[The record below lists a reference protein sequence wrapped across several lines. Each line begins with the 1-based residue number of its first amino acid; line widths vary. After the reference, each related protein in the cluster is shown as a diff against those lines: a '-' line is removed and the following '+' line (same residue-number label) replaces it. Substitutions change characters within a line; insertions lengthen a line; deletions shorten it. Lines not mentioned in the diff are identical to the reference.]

1 MKKLA
6 LLGLLMIFAG
16 LVLMK
21 ENELETIFKTYF
33 SKSVKDVEL
42 GEKNEYYRDYNFLFV
57 QNTDNFKPSTKQD
70 IMNIYYTIINAGKT
84 SFSFY
89 CPKEYKECIDDIKE
103 IARDQTMLSD
113 INNYVHPFN
122 GFANIKTEYDSVGKI
137 TIYITKTY
145 TDTEIAE
152 INEKVDQIFPKIATS
167 TDVEKNIKSIHDY
180 IVKTTK
186 YDSDRSDSNIKNFK
200 SDTAYG
206 PLFEG
211 YAICGG
217 YTDLMELFLE
227 KLHVKSYKISS
238 KEHIW
243 NAIELYDKWYHL
255 DLTWDDPV
263 VSDGSDYL
271 EHTYFMV
278 DTDTL
283 LTNEITQH
291 DFDSTHY
298 LEFDK

>member
-21 ENELETIFKTYF
+21 EDELETIFKTYF

-89 CPKEYKECIDDIKE
+89 CPKEYKECIDDIKK

-152 INEKVDQIFPKIATS
+152 INDKVDQIFPKIATS
-167 TDVEKNIKSIHDY
+167 TDVEENIKSIHDY

-186 YDSDRSDSNIKNFK
+186 YDSDRSDSKIKNFK